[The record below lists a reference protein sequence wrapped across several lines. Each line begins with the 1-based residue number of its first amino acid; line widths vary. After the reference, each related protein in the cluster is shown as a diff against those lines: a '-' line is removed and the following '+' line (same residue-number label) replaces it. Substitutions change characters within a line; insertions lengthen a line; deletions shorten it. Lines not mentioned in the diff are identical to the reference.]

1 VQKRSRRQGV
11 FRNVRILAADGC
23 PDACQ
28 SHDGQA
34 DAEREAYIPEV
45 LAGLLAGSDAPL
57 GGEEPDTVR
66 EVPADGD
73 HGDDV
78 YGEHPGVLQLYLH
91 LVECRIGMVRKVDAG
106 EALPVYMLRDVGE
119 GDEAGVALRDVHP
132 IAGPGV
138 VDDVGLAAKPD
149 PNSVDA
155 VIEDG
160 QKDEDPFE
168 YTNQGKAVE
177 EFDLVAIG
185 DGPFVHFEIRKKML
199 QQERADGDDAEQR
212 VELAPE
218 E

>member
-1 VQKRSRRQGV
+1 
-11 FRNVRILAADGC
+11 
-23 PDACQ
+23 
-28 SHDGQA
+28 
-34 DAEREAYIPEV
+34 
-45 LAGLLAGSDAPL
+45 
-57 GGEEPDTVR
+57 
-66 EVPADGD
+66 VPADGD